1 MFVNAHRLNAS
12 VLSLHIPKSTAYLT
26 ITPSPHCILL
36 TTLLVTIVSHL
47 PITYTTHLSQPT
59 DDTERTLAP
68 ASLLPILAGLIQE
81 ERLPIRSQFLYR
93 LLQNVAKNPRLRDA
107 LLRLLVSLLIEDRAI
122 TRAVVLELSNG
133 QSADFNISSHSDDD
147 VEEAARSS
155 KKRAYA
161 VPKATPKGEKGL
173 SQLSA
178 SRLVAVLFH
187 LASANVSVVFDMLCP
202 REVQGGP
209 MIRPAKVVVEEKSE
223 GGGDKDAKSSAHV
236 VGSEGGDDQADT
248 RNDGTQDT
256 ALEGEAKSVSAGM
269 ESEGKVDDDAKE
281 EKETDAD
288 DIVSIV
294 PLSCVR
300 PSTNSLLE
308 MLLPLF
314 AHPNFTANSA
324 DLSELTAFLNVVSAP
339 LEFLGEGLP
348 DWKKVHAPVCL
359 SVCLSVPILAL

>member
-1 MFVNAHRLNAS
+1 MS
-12 VLSLHIPKSTAYLT
+12 Y
-26 ITPSPHCILL
+26 
-36 TTLLVTIVSHL
+36 
-47 PITYTTHLSQPT
+47 QPT

-122 TRAVVLELSNG
+122 TRAVVSELSHG
-133 QSADFNISSHSDDD
+133 HSADFNFNFSSHSDDD
-147 VEEAARSS
+147 AEEAAQSS

-161 VPKATPKGEKGL
+161 VPKTTPKGEKGL

-178 SRLVAVLFH
+178 SRLIAVLFH

-209 MIRPAKVVVEEKSE
+209 MIRPAKVILEEKGE
-223 GGGDKDAKSSAHV
+223 AEDNDAKSAHDE
-236 VGSEGGDDQADT
+236 GSEDAGGNQADSFEERT
-248 RNDGTQDT
+248 DCAQ
-256 ALEGEAKSVSAGM
+256 
-269 ESEGKVDDDAKE
+269 ESEGKFESASAGAKDEAKGDDGARE
-281 EKETDAD
+281 ETDLDAV
-288 DIVSIV
+288 DIVSSAS
-294 PLSCVR
+294 LSCVR

-348 DWKKVHAPVCL
+348 DWKKVHACLSACL
-359 SVCLSVPILAL
+359 SVHLFSVRLQ

>member
-1 MFVNAHRLNAS
+1 V
-12 VLSLHIPKSTAYLT
+12 STHTLIYY
-26 ITPSPHCILL
+26 ISPHHHTASL
-36 TTLLVTIVSHL
+36 
-47 PITYTTHLSQPT
+47 THLTCHSHSALTYHLHYVHRHQPT
-59 DDTERTLAP
+59 DDTERTLAH

-122 TRAVVLELSNG
+122 TRAVVSELSDG
-133 QSADFNISSHSDDD
+133 QSTDFNFSSHSEDD
-147 VEEAARSS
+147 VEEAVRSNR
-155 KKRAYA
+155 KRAYA

-202 REVQGGP
+202 REAQGGP
-209 MIRPAKVVVEEKSE
+209 MIRPARVVVEEKGE
-223 GGGDKDAKSSAHV
+223 GGADKDAKSSA
-236 VGSEGGDDQADT
+236 GSEGQGGDDQAD
-248 RNDGTQDT
+248 GTQDS
-256 ALEGEAKSVSAGM
+256 ALESEGKSVSVSAGVKC
-269 ESEGKVDDDAKE
+269 EGKVDDEAKE
-281 EKETDAD
+281 VKNMDAD
-288 DIVSIV
+288 DIVSV
-294 PLSCVR
+294 PIPCVR

-348 DWKKVHAPVCL
+348 DWKKVLHISIC
-359 SVCLSVPILAL
+359 